1 MDPRTAPLAVVLRW
15 PKSARSG
22 RKREKKIIIKIT
34 CARLPEDRELIEG
47 NATVF
52 GSSHLSVLY
61 FHVATTNQGVH
72 LDTELYPELF
82 VVGYYRHQ
90 S

>member
-1 MDPRTAPLAVVLRW
+1 MDSAVDPRTALLAVVLRW

-22 RKREKKIIIKIT
+22 RVPVRVSF
-34 CARLPEDRELIEG
+34 PEDRELVEG

-61 FHVATTNQGVH
+61 FHVATTDQGVH
-72 LDTELYPELF
+72 LDTIRAVPGAVRSGLLQTPKLI
-82 VVGYYRHQ
+82 
-90 S
+90 